1 MLGIW
6 DFKDSVNGYS
16 FFFDQTGIIA
26 MCIFY
31 RALMIS
37 SLACLLIAGFFS
49 PALAKEGY
57 TDLKFQGKTLSA
69 DVKKVP
75 LKAILEKLKK
85 EKGIWFEGD
94 ESLFEEKVSVQFKD
108 LPLLDGVKRILAHLN
123 YSLMF
128 DKNQRLVG
136 VIVLGRLDPS
146 RMNVGSRREPAKGT
160 NPQEASIDISPD
172 SGMFK
177 VVPNSPPPGNPNPK
191 PIDMTII
198 KNLPPPEN
206 PNVKPLDTTVIKNLP
221 PPGNPDAEPI
231 DMTIIKN
238 APPPGD

>member
-1 MLGIW
+1 MSKIS
-6 DFKDSVNGYS
+6 K
-16 FFFDQTGIIA
+16 T
-26 MCIFY
+26 
-31 RALMIS
+31 LMITL
-37 SLACLLIAGFFS
+37 LACLLITGFFS
-49 PALAKEGY
+49 FALAKEG
-57 TDLKFQGKTLSA
+57 TMDLKFQGKTLSA
-69 DVKKVP
+69 DVNKVP
-75 LKAILEKLKK
+75 LKAILEELKK

-94 ESLFEEKVSVQFKD
+94 EALFEEKVSVQFRD
-108 LPLLDGVKRILAHLN
+108 LALLDGVKRILAHLN

-128 DKNQRLVG
+128 DKNQSLVG
-136 VIVLGRLDPS
+136 VIILGRLDPS
-146 RMNVGSRREPAKGT
+146 HRNVRSRKEPPKGT
-160 NPQEASIDISPD
+160 NSQEPSSDVSPGSD
-172 SGMFK
+172 MFK

-198 KNLPPPEN
+198 RNLPPPEN